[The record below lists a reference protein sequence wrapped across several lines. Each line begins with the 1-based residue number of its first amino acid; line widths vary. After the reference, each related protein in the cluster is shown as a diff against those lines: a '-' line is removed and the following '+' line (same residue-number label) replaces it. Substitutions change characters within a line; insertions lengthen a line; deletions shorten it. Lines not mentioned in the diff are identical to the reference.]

1 MVSDAFYRSAKLGLV
16 KQCSAFGEPDWGLLE
31 RASPSAPAFP
41 SALLGAAQGY
51 VLDASA
57 GSGAPPD
64 YVAAMLLA
72 AISALLGKRYAVQ
85 ANSDWCEPLVIWSA
99 MVGPPSSGKTPAS
112 KPVRQ
117 ALFEIQRDMTE
128 RHSVQIKSRLQMAS
142 EDGLDQMEISRLEE
156 ALKQPPR
163 CIVNDAT
170 AEALAR
176 IEMQAPYG
184 LLVERDE
191 LSGLIE
197 GLERYSAGVDRAYYL
212 EAFNSGPFSIDRVK
226 AGSLFVDN
234 HCFGIT
240 GGIQPD
246 RLKSLLTHAGDDDGF
261 MSRVLIF
268 WPDLLPPG
276 PIPAGAD
283 HSPMK
288 GALNRVYRA
297 QDHRAEDCNTLALS
311 DSAYAA
317 LDDWYRSER
326 AARHG
331 SEGKAGSAYGK
342 LPGYA
347 LRLSGVLHVLDWAF
361 DNCSTHALPQTIS
374 ERHMAAALQLIES
387 YFVPQIDRAYAGANA
402 LAEEFLAS
410 AILHECQTRGLRQF
424 NLRAARREWGIPGA
438 RKQGSPHHFKTA
450 AKLLVDA
457 NWLRPSS
464 DAGAAAEYLI
474 NPVLVSETSV

>member
-1 MVSDAFYRSAKLGLV
+1 MVSEAFYRSAKLGLV
-16 KQCSAFGEPDWGLLE
+16 KQGYGFGEPDWSLIA
-31 RASPSAPAFP
+31 RTSPSAPAFP
-41 SALLGAAQGY
+41 CALLGAAQDY

-57 GSGAPPD
+57 GSSAPPD

-72 AISALLGKRYAVQ
+72 SVSALLGKRFAVQ
-85 ANSDWCEPLVIWSA
+85 ANSDWCEPLIIWSA
-99 MVGPPSSGKTPAS
+99 MVGPPSSGKTPAC

-117 ALFEIQRDMTE
+117 ALFEIQRDMAE
-128 RHSVQIKSRLQMAS
+128 RHEVRVQSRLQMAS
-142 EDGLDQMEISRLEE
+142 EDGLDQMEITKLEE

-176 IEMQAPYG
+176 IEMRAPYG

-226 AGSLFVDN
+226 AGSFFVDN
-234 HCFGIT
+234 HCFGVT

-246 RLKSLLTHAGDDDGF
+246 RLKSLLTHSGDDDGF

-268 WPDLLPPG
+268 WPDLMPPG

-283 HSPMK
+283 HSNMK
-288 GALNRVYRA
+288 QALNRVYQA
-297 QDHRAEDCNTLALS
+297 QDNRAEDCSILALCG
-311 DSAYAA
+311 SAYAA
-317 LDDWYRSER
+317 LDDWYQSER
-326 AARHG
+326 AGRYG
-331 SEGKAGSAYGK
+331 SGGRAGSAYGK

-361 DNCSTHALPQTIS
+361 GSRSTLEFPQTIS
-374 ERHMAAALQLIES
+374 ERHMVAALQLIES

-402 LAEEFLAS
+402 LVDEFLAS
-410 AILHECQTRGLRQF
+410 AILHECKTRGLHQL
-424 NLRAARREWGIPGA
+424 NLRVARREWGIPGA
-438 RKQGSPHHFKTA
+438 RKQGSPQHFQMA

-457 NWLRPSS
+457 NWLKPKPEV
-464 DAGAAAEYLI
+464 GAAKEYLI
-474 NPVLVSETSV
+474 NPVLFTETS